1 MPMLIVSAIVAL
13 TLFTATGASARPF
26 CSAPVFAPAESRF
39 VADDGNNL
47 RQWGGAQYASAP
59 VLAVLNAATEVRL
72 IRMDG
77 KWAEVETREGLRG
90 FVNAKCLVTYKDLV
104 AGKIPD
110 PRQIDLQGCDGG
122 RKPIEIKA
130 DLDGDGKAETIR
142 LTCDPGAGCVNYFLD
157 VLSSDG
163 RTLYKGP
170 RYGDTTLIFCECN
183 AGAWMPRA
191 VTDLDGDGKAEILMT
206 SPASDVSPVAFYL
219 LRWNGSGFDMAM
231 KDIGYF
237 AEKSDPDFLK
247 AVPYPKGEY
256 PAPFR
261 FAYIA
266 EARPGG
272 PLVVTIGGQDG
283 GYGVAEVRFEPGGL
297 RVVKWREAYRL
308 D

>member
-1 MPMLIVSAIVAL
+1 MPHFFAPILIAL
-13 TLFTATGASARPF
+13 TLLTATDAFARPF

-72 IRMDG
+72 IRLDG
-77 KWAEVETREGLRG
+77 KWAEVETLEGLRG
-90 FVNAKCLVTYKDLV
+90 VVNAKCLVTYRDLV
-104 AGKIPD
+104 AGRIPD
-110 PRQIDLQGCDGG
+110 PRQIDLQGCDSG

-130 DLDGDGKAETIR
+130 DLTGDGKPETLR

-157 VLSSDG
+157 VLASDG
-163 RTLYKGP
+163 KTLFKGP
-170 RYGDTTLIFCECN
+170 RYGDTPLIFCECN
-183 AGAWMPRA
+183 AGVWMPGA
-191 VTDLDGDGKAEILMT
+191 VTDLDGDGKAEILLT

-219 LRWNGSGFDMAM
+219 FRFNGAGFDMAM
-231 KDIGYF
+231 KDVGYF
-237 AEKSDPDFLK
+237 ADPSAPDFLK
-247 AVPYPKGEY
+247 AVPF
-256 PAPFR
+256 PAGDHPTPFR

-266 EARPGG
+266 KAKPGG

-283 GYGVAEVRFEPGGL
+283 GYGVAEARFEPGGL
-297 RVVKWREAYRL
+297 RVVKWVTPYRL